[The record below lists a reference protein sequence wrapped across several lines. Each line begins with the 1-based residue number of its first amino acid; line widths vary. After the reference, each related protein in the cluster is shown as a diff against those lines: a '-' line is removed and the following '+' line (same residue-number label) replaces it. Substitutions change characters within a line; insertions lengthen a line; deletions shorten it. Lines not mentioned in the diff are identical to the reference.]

1 MKKILRIS
9 VIILLFFLL
18 ILVRFYGVKIFYDPF
33 IKYFNGDFLT
43 GSFPELNAI
52 KLFLNLVIRY
62 VINSTI
68 SLAIIYFVFLK
79 KEYLKFSVLFY
90 LVAFIVFIIIYFVQ
104 LKLAFS
110 NGYLL
115 AFYIRRMLI
124 HPIFLLILL
133 PTFYYQKI
141 TKK

>member
-9 VIILLFFLL
+9 AIILLFSLL
-18 ILVRFYGVKIFYDPF
+18 LLVRFYAAKIFYDPF
-33 IKYFNGDFLT
+33 IKYFNGDFLK
-43 GSFPELNAI
+43 GSFPDLNTA
-52 KLFLNLVIRY
+52 KLFLSLTMRY
-62 VINSTI
+62 LINSII

-79 KEYLKFSVLFY
+79 KEYLKFSAIFY
-90 LVAFIVFIIIYFVQ
+90 LVTFVILISSYFLQ

-133 PTFYYQKI
+133 PAFYYQKNI
-141 TKK
+141 KN